1 MNTQYSVDAE
11 SVIFE
16 EIDNEMVVINLQT
29 GCYYSLNRDAA
40 LAWRLVS
47 SGFAISDILE
57 MGEGGQGGARLGE
70 ALRDIVRDFEAER
83 LLQKALNAMDRNHA
97 AIDGLDVSAIRNPSM
112 RKHEDIQEM
121 LKLDP
126 IHEVTD
132 LGWPHK
138 NS

>member
-1 MNTQYSVDAE
+1 MNTQYCVDE
-11 SVIFE
+11 GNVIFE

-47 SGFAISDILE
+47 NGFAIRDIVE
-57 MGEGGQGGARLGE
+57 FGDGGQGSERLVE
-70 ALRDIVRDFEAER
+70 TLRNIVRDFEAEQ
-83 LLQKALNAMDRNHA
+83 LLHKASCAVDRNHA
-97 AIDGLDVSAIRNPSM
+97 AIDGLDATAIRNPSM
-112 RKHEDIQEM
+112 QKHEDIQEM

-132 LGWPHK
+132 LGWPYK

>member
-1 MNTQYSVDAE
+1 MNTQYSVDAD

-47 SGFAISDILE
+47 NGFAISDILE
-57 MGEGGQGGARLGE
+57 LGDGGQGEERLG
-70 ALRDIVRDFEAER
+70 ATLQDIVRDFEAEQ
-83 LLQKALNAMDRNHA
+83 LLHKASSAVDRNHA
-97 AIDGLDVSAIRNPSM
+97 AIDGLDPAAILNPSM
-112 RKHEDIQEM
+112 QKHEDIQEM

>member
-1 MNTQYSVDAE
+1 MNTQYSVDE
-11 SVIFE
+11 EHVIFE
-16 EIDNEMVVINLQT
+16 EIDNEMVVINLLT

-47 SGFAISDILE
+47 NGFAISDIVEL
-57 MGEGGQGGARLGE
+57 GADGHGSERLVE
-70 ALRDIVRDFEAER
+70 ALRNIVRDFEAER
-83 LLQKALNAMDRNHA
+83 LLHKAPCAVDRNRE
-97 AIDGLDVSAIRNPSM
+97 AIDGLDVAAIRNPAM
-112 RKHEDIQEM
+112 QKHEDIQEM